1 MTAELELPVQERYTA
16 SRPSTH
22 RASCPTPRVEPP
34 QGAHVVIADAD
45 AASREICADILRRD
59 GHGVTTCS
67 SAEQALRWC
76 TETRVDVLIVPDR
89 DVPAEH
95 VREVRNRAAAVGEP
109 LVIVLAEHPTI
120 AASIVATRD
129 GAFAYLPK
137 PFAACHL
144 QVLAGRA
151 AHARGFAPN
160 PERSSASA
168 LPDRRPLGSSLALQQ
183 AIALARKVAAT
194 SASVFITGESG
205 SGKEMVAQLIHT
217 QSRRAARPF
226 VPVNCAALPHDLLET
241 EMFGHRKGAFT
252 GAVRD
257 KPGLLEEADG
267 GTIFLD
273 ELLELPLPLQA
284 KLLRVIQDGVVRR
297 VGSETTDVV
306 VDVRLIAATNGDP
319 ELAMRSGA
327 LRPDFYYRLCVVP
340 IHVPPL
346 RERREDIPTLATAF
360 LAALVAAASGAGGT
374 GSPAVGRRDAGAPLA
389 QQWPGNVREL
399 QNLIEHLC
407 VIAKPGDRIAAA
419 DLPLTASISVGRL
432 TRPMTARSGL
442 TREAANR
449 REIASYH
456 TLRDEFLTLFERRYV
471 AALLRRAGGSM
482 TAASR
487 IAAVP
492 RSTLYRIMGRNGYAP
507 NRPGTHTAAP
517 TAREVADAPLTCGQ
531 PFACGSP
538 V

>member
-1 MTAELELPVQERYTA
+1 MTAALELPVQERYTA
-16 SRPSTH
+16 SRLSTH

-95 VREVRNRAAAVGEP
+95 VREVRDRAAAVGEP

-151 AHARGFAPN
+151 AYARGFAPN

-205 SGKEMVAQLIHT
+205 SGKEMVAQLIHR

-346 RERREDIPTLATAF
+346 RERSEDIPTLATAF
-360 LAALVAAASGAGGT
+360 LAASWQRHRALDGPVPQLSDAAMR
-374 GSPAVGRRDAGAPLA
+374 VLLA

-399 QNLIEHLC
+399 QNLIEHVC

-456 TLRDEFLTLFERRYV
+456 TLRDEFLALFERRYV

-507 NRPGTHTAAP
+507 NPPGTHTAAP
-517 TAREVADAPLTCGQ
+517 TAREVADAPLAGGQ